1 MQDLTPRRIVVIG
14 GGIAGLSAAWRLQK
28 SFQSS
33 QIPLNLLLLEAS
45 PQTGGVLKSAS
56 REGFLLEM
64 GPDCFISEKPRGIG
78 LCRELG
84 LGSELIG
91 TREGFRRSF
100 ILRNDRFHPVP
111 EGFYLMGPSKT
122 RPFLESRLLSWRGK
136 FRALCEPLIPTRDP
150 PSLTPSPSR
159 GEGAGGG
166 DESLA
171 SFVRR
176 RFGQELLD
184 WMAQPLV
191 AGIYGAN
198 PEHLSLRATFPKFLE
213 LERTYGSVV
222 FGLKKQ
228 LSVRRATSDVG
239 RGTSDAVSSASG
251 ARYSLFVTLRRGVQS
266 LVDTL
271 ASKIGSTLI
280 RTQTRVKEVRPPS
293 LTPSPSRGEGA
304 GGGGHWQVVK
314 ASGEVLVADAVCI
327 ALPSYAAA
335 ELTRTFDP
343 DLTAD
348 LSAIDYAPA
357 ATVNFAF
364 REMDVKRPLDGV
376 GFVVPQKENRLIL
389 GCTFAQ
395 NKFEDRAPK
404 GFILI
409 RAFLGGEN
417 GPAWFHENDEALT
430 NKVFAELKEWLGI
443 TGKPMFTQLARYER
457 ALPQYAMGHLERVLR
472 MEERLFRHKGL
483 ALAGN
488 YQYGVG
494 IPDCIESGERA
505 ADQLLESLSRAAQE
519 PLRA

>member
-1 MQDLTPRRIVVIG
+1 MQELTPRRVIVVG
-14 GGIAGLSAAWRLQK
+14 GGIAGLAAAWRLQT
-28 SFQSS
+28 SFHSS
-33 QIPLNLLLLEAS
+33 QIPLNLLLMEAS
-45 PQTGGVLKSAS
+45 PQTGGVLKSAL

-84 LGSELIG
+84 LEAELIG
-91 TREGFRRSF
+91 TRKDFRRSF
-100 ILRNDRFHPVP
+100 ILRNGKFHPVP

-122 RPFLESRLLSWRGK
+122 RPFLESGLLTWRGK
-136 FRALCEPLIPTRDP
+136 LRAMCEPLIP
-150 PSLTPSPSR
+150 SR
-159 GEGAGGG
+159 PLS

-222 FGLKKQ
+222 FGLKKRSSQ
-228 LSVRRATSDVG
+228 ATG
-239 RGTSDAVSSASG
+239 QASG
-251 ARYSLFVTLRRGVQS
+251 ARYSLFVSLRHGVQH
-266 LVDTL
+266 LADTL

-280 RTQTRVKEVRPPS
+280 RTQTRVKEVRPS
-293 LTPSPSRGEGA
+293 DGVW
-304 GGGGHWQVVK
+304 HVVK
-314 ASGEVLVADAVCI
+314 ASGEVLVADAVCL

-343 DLTAD
+343 DLTTE

-357 ATVNFAF
+357 ATVNYAF
-364 REMDVKRPLDGV
+364 REMDVKRPLGGV
-376 GFVVPQKENRLIL
+376 GFVVPQKEKRLVL
-389 GCTFAQ
+389 GCTLVQ
-395 NKFEDRAPK
+395 NKFEGRVPK
-404 GFILI
+404 GFILM

-417 GPAWFHENDEALT
+417 GPAWVHESDESLT

-443 TGKPMFTQLARYER
+443 AGKPLFAQIARYER
-457 ALPQYAMGHLERVLR
+457 ALPQYSLGHLERVLR
-472 MEERLFRHKGL
+472 MEERMFRHKGL

-488 YQYGVG
+488 YQHGVG
-494 IPDCIESGERA
+494 IPDSIESGERA
-505 ADQLLESLSRAAQE
+505 ADQLFKQMTSEVTLSRAG
-519 PLRA
+519 